1 MRYAL
6 FFLPVMFL
14 LSCAKKVP
22 PPGKGEFR
30 GPKVI
35 LFSPENGDTVGDTL
49 RVYVYAEDSSGLTA
63 FVIKRRS
70 KVITLI
76 PVKGRSYSLDT
87 FLVLEREGE
96 TLLPDTLEIG
106 ANDRWDN
113 HSGIRV
119 EVYTYRQARDTSVQ
133 DKGKEGG
140 K

>member
-1 MRYAL
+1 LRYAL
-6 FFLPVMFL
+6 FL
-14 LSCAKKVP
+14 LIVALLFSCAKKVP

-49 RVYVYAEDSSGLTA
+49 KIYVYAEDSSGLSA

-70 KVITLI
+70 RVINLI

-87 FLVLEREGE
+87 FFILEREGDV
-96 TLLPDTLEIG
+96 LLPDTLEIG

-119 EVYTYRQARDTSVQ
+119 EVYTYRQVRDTSVQ
-133 DKGKEGG
+133 NGEKGGG